1 MGDRTS
7 IEWTDATW
15 NPTTGCTK
23 VSAGCEHC
31 YAERLALGRLRKRY
45 LAHKPADNTAANR
58 RDPFAVRLWE
68 HRIDQPRAWADR
80 RMIFVNSMSDLFH
93 NDIPEPFLRRVF
105 QVMLDVPRHIY
116 QLLTKRPARAQRFW
130 KRNRDLF
137 SNREIP
143 GHIWIGTSVE
153 DQQVAYRIA
162 QLKDVPA
169 KTRFL
174 SCEPLIGPL
183 GLDDLDGIHW
193 VIAGGESGPEFRAM
207 AIDWVRK
214 IRNQCTKE
222 GVPFFF
228 KQWGGLTPKAGGR
241 RLDGR
246 LWNEYPAHSNGS
258 GNDNGR

>member
-23 VSAGCEHC
+23 VSAGCDHC
-31 YAERLALGRLRKRY
+31 YAERLALGRLRERY
-45 LAHKPADNTAANR
+45 LARKPAHDIAANR
-58 RDPFAVRLWE
+58 RDPFAVRLWP

-93 NDIPEPFLRRVF
+93 NDIPEEFLRRVF
-105 QVMLDVPRHIY
+105 TVMLEAAQHVY
-116 QLLTKRPARAQRFW
+116 QVLTKRPARALRFW
-130 KRNRDLF
+130 RRNRDLF
-137 SNREIP
+137 EDGEIP
-143 GHIWIGTSVE
+143 DHIWIGTSVE
-153 DQQVAYRIA
+153 DQQVAYRIS

-183 GLDDLDGIHW
+183 VIDDLDGIHW
-193 VIAGGESGPEFRAM
+193 VIAGGESGPEYRPVEV
-207 AIDWVRK
+207 DWVRS
-214 IRNQCTKE
+214 IRNQCKRA

-246 LWNEYPAHSNGS
+246 LWNEYPEHTNG
-258 GNDNGR
+258 NGHGS